1 MKKINNN
8 QLAAFININ
17 REFYYKLAYSYV
29 HNNNEALLTIK
40 VAICK
45 AFETIKNLSN
55 PLALKSWFYQ
65 IIVDTSIDYL
75 NNKKKFII
83 VKMEDNITIPVEL
96 EELVKQTIEAVN
108 KRVELKKYILN
119 CILSVVIA
127 LVIIAYIYNFIK
139 FIF

>member
-1 MKKINNN
+1 MKKINHN

-29 HNNNEALLTIK
+29 HNNYEALLMIK

-45 AFETIKNLSN
+45 AFETIKNLYN

-83 VKMEDNITIPVEL
+83 VKMDDDITIPVEL
-96 EELVKQTIEAVN
+96 EDLVKQTIEAVN
-108 KRVELKKYILN
+108 KRIELKKGIFN
-119 CILSVVIA
+119 CILSVVIV